1 MPPSFVRKRRYFWL
15 RSVRVREK
23 ERDLIGAIKSG
34 LTAAAMFLVGLIL
47 DHRTIRRNVW
57 TRKGRRGLAK
67 EGAERERTGFAV
79 FYDKKCLGLVIEE
92 RHREMEVSEC
102 HRYYKCFVTTSGAS
116 RARVFP
122 DKGRR
127 YLIMIR
133 QDGTDHVGYW
143 PVVRDGGKLVVSD
156 SHPAPGH
163 PSPAQRGHD
172 YLISPVHSHP
182 KALEVQK
189 ELQTLDNVFD
199 EVETMVNRLKLGD
212 RWGRNVKQSHLPVMI
227 PRVKSRTP
235 EGFHQGSANH
245 ASDYERLLVKIKH
258 ALNMLGRL
266 REYIMQ
272 PNAPELVHTLFS
284 LLAAL
289 KVHNG
294 VIERTAPL
302 VLEPMLTPAATKLL
316 QNCLSSREMQLWQSL
331 GSAWTTPSEGAVG
344 HKPEMYASPWHYN
357 DRIERPTP
365 QLQRP
370 SPRPTRR
377 RGSKDDVLFDYHD
390 ETSSEDQS
398 TGVHTVT
405 KNFGEK
411 FSTIGS
417 DYYSRQSSTTHSL
430 ASLSLDDEDDEED
443 RRWRR
448 WKVDPKTFEAVPCA
462 YNFIISALLSRKC
475 RKIKPYPFPRGY
487 WWDILAGLNHYCV
500 PDISRSPIHNAAL
513 DKSYSAKEVAKWMKK
528 HGFSRSSIDAFQGLD
543 ADRLHGLTKRE
554 MEIVCPEEGAR
565 LYNLIAG

>member
-1 MPPSFVRKRRYFWL
+1 MN
-15 RSVRVREK
+15 REGK
-23 ERDLIGAIKSG
+23 DDTVDQGYGS
-34 LTAAAMFLVGLIL
+34 TP
-47 DHRTIRRNVW
+47 
-57 TRKGRRGLAK
+57 
-67 EGAERERTGFAV
+67 REV
-79 FYDKKCLGLVIEE
+79 KL
-92 RHREMEVSEC
+92 
-102 HRYYKCFVTTSGAS
+102 
-116 RARVFP
+116 
-122 DKGRR
+122 KGRR

-448 WKVDPKTFEAVPCA
+448 WKVDPKTFEAREPDTDSVA
-462 YNFIISALLSRKC
+462 TDSSWTAVWINTDKQSAARPK
-475 RKIKPYPFPRGY
+475 REN
-487 WWDILAGLNHYCV
+487 WNHYKSPESV
-500 PDISRSPIHNAAL
+500 VADLKHKNRSSL

-543 ADRLHGLTKRE
+543 AERLHGLTKRE